1 MAAQSKRIENII
13 AALERLSPR
22 EKYMVGGV
30 AITFVLF
37 VGFLVWLWV
46 SSSLGSLERRIT
58 DKTGQ
63 LKIILDLRQ
72 EFEQAKRDQKRS
84 EDRIRKA
91 RNIQL
96 MGTLEQL
103 AQQIGIN
110 TSDLEMNPRGTAS
123 KPEDRIDEEKVEVNL
138 QKITI
143 DRLIEFLE
151 RVEQKSE
158 TIAVRTLHIRKNFQ
172 DPSVMDVGFTVSKFQ
187 LKQEKPAPASKG
199 APTKK

>member
-1 MAAQSKRIENII
+1 MAAQTKKIENII

-46 SSSLGSLERRIT
+46 SSSLGSLERRIAE
-58 DKTGQ
+58 KTTK
-63 LKIILDLRQ
+63 LHTILELRQ
-72 EFEQAKRDQKRS
+72 DFEQAKRDQKRS
-84 EDRIRKA
+84 EDRIKKS

-103 AQQIGIN
+103 AKQIGIN
-110 TSDLEMNPRGTAS
+110 TTDLEMNPRSTAS
-123 KPEDRIDEEKVEVNL
+123 NPESRIDEEKVEINL
-138 QKITI
+138 KRITI
-143 DRLIEFLE
+143 DRLVEFLE

-158 TIAVRTLHIRKNFQ
+158 TIAVRTLHLRKNFK
-172 DPSVMDVGFTVSKFQ
+172 DPSVLDVGFTVSKFQ
-187 LKQEKPAPASKG
+187 LKRKKPAPDSKG
-199 APTKK
+199 PPSKK

>member
-1 MAAQSKRIENII
+1 MAAQSKRIENVV

-30 AITFVLF
+30 AITFVFF

-58 DKTGQ
+58 EKTGK
-63 LKIILDLRQ
+63 LETILGLRQ
-72 EFEQAKRDQKRS
+72 DFEQAKQDQRRS
-84 EDRIRKA
+84 EDRIKKA

-103 AQQIGIN
+103 AKQIGLN
-110 TSDLEMNPRGTAS
+110 TTDMEMNPRSTAS
-123 KPEDRIDEEKVEVNL
+123 NPESRIDEERVEVNL
-138 QKITI
+138 QRITI
-143 DRLIEFLE
+143 DRIIEFLE

-158 TIAVRTLHIRKNFQ
+158 TIAVRTLHIRKNFK
-172 DPSVMDVGFTVSKFQ
+172 DPSVLDVGFTVSKFQ
-187 LKQEKPAPASKG
+187 LKQGKPAPDSKG
-199 APTKK
+199 PPSKK